1 MSTLFTTA
9 SFGSPASFLVLFFSI
24 ESISNHHNCLYMFIY
39 SFTVCLHTHIHTL
52 ERLWNPQE
60 KWFLCFVRW
69 CFPSTLRSHRDSN
82 KYLSKGRRKE
92 RKEER
97 GKEGG
102 KKKEKRARVDKIAW
116 CSFSECKNPG
126 STSCCWILWCSPFSF
141 YIFPFFDLS
150 SFECVRFLCNQIIW
164 QQQVWWV
171 ILVSF

>member
-39 SFTVCLHTHIHTL
+39 SFTVCLHTYTHLRDYGIH
-52 ERLWNPQE
+52 
-60 KWFLCFVRW
+60 K
-69 CFPSTLRSHRDSN
+69 RSDFCVLFAGVSLAPWEVIGIPINICRREEGR
-82 KYLSKGRRKE
+82 KGRRKE
-92 RKEER
+92 GKKEER
-97 GKEGG
+97 R
-102 KKKEKRARVDKIAW
+102 KRRERELIKLLGAHSLNARILALLPVVGFYDVPH
-116 CSFSECKNPG
+116 FL
-126 STSCCWILWCSPFSF
+126 STYS
-141 YIFPFFDLS
+141 FFDLS